1 LNSSSVWAQVELEKL
16 AKRVVAEKAAK
27 AAAAPATVTTKTSST
42 AKTVAEGVTV
52 EDVDEA
58 EEEEAG
64 EEMTDNTPETRVKVS
79 YATCSCAVVTPWVC
93 KAIASSVWR
102 AWIVKCTSVAL

>member
-1 LNSSSVWAQVELEKL
+1 VA
-16 AKRVVAEKAAK
+16 AEKAAK
-27 AAAAPATVTTKTSST
+27 AAAAPATVTTKASST

-79 YATCSCAVVTPWVC
+79 YTTCSCVVVLFRMG
-93 KAIASSVWR
+93 SSLPR
-102 AWIVKCTSVAL
+102 GPPGALGWWSLLGSAL